1 MTDVMKTTLCTLYN
15 SLYLDKGLVLYDSL
29 KACAKDF
36 ELYVL
41 CMDEKCYEVLTDLG
55 EKNLSPIPLAAVEN
69 EEMLKAKSNR
79 TIAEYCWTCTS
90 RLIQYILETYQPEC
104 CTYIDADM
112 YFYHDPQLLVGE
124 LLDAG
129 KSVMMVPHRFTSQ
142 NESEAQKVGTYCVEF
157 NVFKNDQSGWEV
169 LNHWHH
175 QCLECCSNLGD
186 GIHWGDQK
194 YMDEWPVLFADKV
207 HVCEHPGAG
216 VAPWNLEWY
225 RNYDSATNT
234 VVYQKNE
241 VTVPVVFY
249 HFQSIAYFSR
259 KKINTNVASN
269 NPSIDYQMVEQL
281 YEPYLRHIDKKKQLI
296 SRRFGINLLIKHHPS
311 ITQDDRFKQ
320 WVKSF
325 KLVRKIMCYV
335 RPSWKHLPYII
346 YL

>member
-1 MTDVMKTTLCTLYN
+1 MKTVLCTLYN

-29 KACAKDF
+29 KECCPDYV
-36 ELYVL
+36 LYVL
-41 CMDEKCYEVLTDLG
+41 CMDDRSYEVLSEINVERIVLIRLADF
-55 EKNLSPIPLAAVEN
+55 EKDIQSLND
-69 EEMLKAKSNR
+69 AKQNR
-79 TIAEYCWTCTS
+79 PFGEYCWTCTPF
-90 RLIQYILETYQPEC
+90 LILYVIEKYKESI

-112 YFYHDPQLLVGE
+112 YFYHDPQLLVNE
-124 LLDAG
+124 MLDAG

-157 NVFKNDQSGWEV
+157 NVFKNDPSGIEV
-169 LNHWHH
+169 LNHWCK

-194 YMDEWPVLFADKV
+194 YMDEWPVAFTDQV

-225 RNYDSATNT
+225 RNYDLATNT

-269 NPSIDYQMVEQL
+269 NPSVDYQMVEQI
-281 YEPYLRHIDKKKQLI
+281 YEPYLRHIDEKKQLI

-320 WVKSF
+320 WVRSF
-325 KLVRKIMCYV
+325 KLVRKVMCHI